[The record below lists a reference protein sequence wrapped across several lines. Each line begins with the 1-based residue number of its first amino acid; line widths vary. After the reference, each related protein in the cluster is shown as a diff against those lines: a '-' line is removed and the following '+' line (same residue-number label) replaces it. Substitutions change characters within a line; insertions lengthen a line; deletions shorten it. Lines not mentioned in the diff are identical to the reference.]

1 MVETTVPEWMNS
13 LIFILGSF
21 VMALVSLG
29 LIMTGRSYFKN
40 HKVGVVLS
48 GLVVSWFAII
58 LVLISNGTFHIEE
71 GQRSPLLLIA
81 ILSPIAGS
89 YIIYRSS
96 KTVQQFIFSIPL
108 HWLTIIHVARTGGIL
123 FLYLMVLGALPAV
136 FAIPAGIGDFTA
148 GILAIPASYML
159 WKMKKHARKMAAVA
173 TIFGIGDL
181 VVAISVGNIFPT
193 GSSISNTLLVLIP
206 TFLVPLFLITH
217 MFTIIRLRKKLA
229 IKL

>member
-1 MVETTVPEWMNS
+1 MIEATIPEWITS
-13 LIFILGSF
+13 LIFILGVF
-21 VMALVSLG
+21 VATLVSLG
-29 LIMTGRSYFKN
+29 LIITGRSYFKN
-40 HKVGVVLS
+40 HKVGIVLS
-48 GLVVSWFAII
+48 GLVVSWFVII
-58 LVLISNGTFHIEE
+58 LVLISNGIFHVEDD
-71 GQRSPLLLIA
+71 QRSPLSLIA

-108 HWLTIIHVARTGGIL
+108 HWLTVIHVARTGGIL
-123 FLYLMVLGALPAV
+123 FLYLMVLGILPAV

-181 VVAISVGNIFPT
+181 VVAISIGNISSA

-206 TFLVPLFLITH
+206 TFLVPLFLIAH
-217 MFTIIRLRKKLA
+217 MFTILRLQKNKL
-229 IKL
+229 